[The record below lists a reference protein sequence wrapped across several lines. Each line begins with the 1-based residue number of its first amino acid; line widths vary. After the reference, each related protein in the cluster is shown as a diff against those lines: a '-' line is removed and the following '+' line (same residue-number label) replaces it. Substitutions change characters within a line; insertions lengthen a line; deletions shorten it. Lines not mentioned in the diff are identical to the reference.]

1 LPTLCQKK
9 IISQV
14 QNKLPELTVHRT
26 LFIRTGQV
34 LRQTTGE
41 QTMTRIGFYAFAGLV
56 LGAIIGKWLPFIAS
70 IEAIAGGIIGA
81 ILGIVVDKFAYRK
94 NG

>member
-14 QNKLPELTVHRT
+14 QNKLPELTVHCT
-26 LFIRTGQV
+26 LFIGV
-34 LRQTTGE
+34 RQLIYEATGE

-56 LGAIIGKWLPFIAS
+56 LGAIIGNWLPFIAS

-81 ILGIVVDKFAYRK
+81 ILGVVVDQIAKRK
-94 NG
+94 SS